1 MAVNDLI
8 IFRKGTAS
16 QWTSVNPVLAS
27 GEPGYDL
34 TNSLLKIGD
43 GISSWTALSGIGS
56 TSVSNGSSSS
66 SSFVGVRGVISTTGN
81 LSSFAVS
88 GGYPVGY
95 LDLFQDGV
103 KLVSSLDFSATDG
116 SNVTLSNSVPSGTVL
131 EYLTMASGVSS
142 GGGSLSGSVTIP
154 GLGDSAYSSV
164 SLLLHGEGSNSSTT
178 ITDNSTSPKTITVT
192 GGAQISTAQSKFGS
206 SSIYLPASST
216 ITTPSS
222 SDFAFGTGDFT
233 VEFWWYVTTLPTS
246 EARLVNFGGPAN
258 QFLNLT
264 YGYESNTFTIVNES
278 VAHVLNTSQSV
289 SLNQWHHI
297 SYTRASNTLYL
308 FFNGALLG
316 STNVGGVSTPNT
328 SVTFSPG
335 PGGSSYF
342 DEIRITKG
350 VARYT
355 SAFSPPTSVFADA
368 SSLTLPVTVSG
379 SSGSS
384 SSSSSYDSRW
394 DLFLPPAPTGLTV
407 SAGNTQA
414 TVSWTAPTVLSQTP
428 ITDYVVQ
435 FSSNSG
441 STWTTFSDG
450 TSTSTSTTVT
460 GLSNGTSYTF
470 RVAAVNG
477 IGTSSY
483 SSASSSVTPSNFQ
496 PSAVLLTTGTS
507 YTVPSGAS
515 TMKAWVVGAGGSA
528 GAFLGNAGAVAYK
541 TWSVSPGDSV
551 SYSLGANSTYYSR
564 SNTTLTYN
572 GTTIS
577 AQSGSGSDW
586 NGSEAATYSGGDG
599 GANGGLH
606 GYPSGSGGSG
616 GAVGGNSGPESC
628 GRYTATDVSGL
639 FAAVVLA
646 GGSVTESCGA
656 TAAFGS
662 GGTVNAMLNAGIG
675 GGGAYYYAGQEST
688 TGGPSA
694 VILYFS

>member
-154 GLGDSAYSSV
+154 GLGDSYYSGV

-206 SSIYLPASST
+206 SSIYLPSSST
-216 ITTPSS
+216 IATPSS
-222 SDFAFGTGDFT
+222 SGFEFGTGDFT

-246 EARLVNFGGPAN
+246 EARLVNFGGTPN
-258 QFLNLT
+258 SFLNLT
-264 YGYESNTFTIVNES
+264 YGFSSNTFTLVNES
-278 VAHVLNTSQSV
+278 VAHVLTTAQSV

-297 SYTRASNTLYL
+297 AYTRSSNTLYL
-308 FFNGALLG
+308 FFNGALLN
-316 STNVGGVSTPNT
+316 STNYGGISTPAT

-355 SAFSPPTSVFADA
+355 SAFSTPTSVFADA

-379 SSGSS
+379 SGG

-450 TSTSTSTTVT
+450 VSTSNNTTVT
-460 GLSNGTSYTF
+460 GLNNGTSYTF

-477 IGTSSY
+477 IGTGSY

-528 GAFLGNAGAVAYK
+528 GASLGNAGAVAYK

-599 GANGGLH
+599 GVNGGLH

-616 GAVGGNSGPESC
+616 GAVGGNSGPASC

-694 VILYFS
+694 AILYFS